1 MRRTSKRAREN
12 RRKSGRILSDPVV
25 TEGNAEALVRATN
38 RRETTECALSIP
50 ANEKRRPLAV
60 VFYDA
65 EKDKLN
71 FDRSEGITL
80 EEFRAIMMRLFPRWL
95 EQDFPK
101 LRELM
106 RKG

>member
-1 MRRTSKRAREN
+1 
-12 RRKSGRILSDPVV
+12 LSDPAVA
-25 TEGNAEALVRATN
+25 EGTAAAVVRAANTL
-38 RRETTECALSIP
+38 ETTECIVSIP

-71 FDRSEGITL
+71 FDRSEDTTL
-80 EEFRAIMMRLFPRWL
+80 EEFRAIMTRLFPRWL

>member
-1 MRRTSKRAREN
+1 MRRTSKGAPEN
-12 RRKSGRILSDPVV
+12 RRKSGRILSDPAVA
-25 TEGNAEALVRATN
+25 EGGAEALVLAAN
-38 RRETTECALSIP
+38 ALETTECALSIP

-71 FDRSEGITL
+71 FDRSEDTTL
-80 EEFRAIMMRLFPRWL
+80 EEFRAIMTRLFPRWL

-101 LRELM
+101 LLELT